1 MRIGLDFRMG
11 GSINA
16 GIGRYS
22 FELFQAILKQNTNH
36 EFFVFYNQYNVNK
49 KDLEVLEKS
58 GAELIQANFRHYSYG
73 EQLLFP
79 RLLKNYNLDLVHFPN
94 FNVPIFYQGDYVVTI
109 HDMVHHKISGHK
121 KSRYYK
127 FLAYKFIISRAAKRA
142 KKIITITEAAKK
154 EIIEFLGIEPSK
166 IVVSYEAPPENTE
179 SPGDFTELKKT
190 YLLNRPYLLFVGS
203 LERKKNVIKLCQG
216 FDILLTKYKYD
227 LDLVLSG
234 KVDPHYPE
242 IRTQAMD
249 IKHRDNLVF
258 TGWINNQDQTALY
271 RNAFAFVTASLHE
284 GFGLPG
290 VEAMQYGI
298 PVLAAN
304 TEVFNEVYDNA
315 AIYFDGT
322 DPNDIAEK
330 IHLLISD
337 QPFYESM
344 QKKSVVRANHFSWQK
359 SAKETLNVYNEL
371 KHQTFDPELE

>member
-1 MRIGLDFRMG
+1 MKIGFDFRMG

-22 FELFQAILKQNTNH
+22 FELLQALLRQNQQH
-36 EFFVFYNQYNVNK
+36 EFVVFYNEFNVNIR
-49 KDLEVLEKS
+49 DLEVLQK
-58 GAELIQANFRHYSYG
+58 LKVQLVKANFRHYSYS
-73 EQLLFP
+73 EQFAYPKLL
-79 RLLKNYNLDLVHFPN
+79 NSYGLDLMHFPN
-94 FNVPIFYQGDYVVTI
+94 FNVPIFYKGDYVVTI

-127 FLAYKFIISRAAKRA
+127 FLAYKFIINRAAQKA
-142 KKIITITEAAKK
+142 LKIITITEAAKK
-154 EIIEFLGIEPSK
+154 EIIEFLSVPADKVEVI
-166 IVVSYEAPPENTE
+166 YEAPPEQIE
-179 SPGDFTELKKT
+179 EASDFSELKKA
-190 YLLNRPYLLFVGS
+190 YLLNKPYLLFVGS

-216 FDILLTKYKYD
+216 FDILLDKYKYD
-227 LDLVLSG
+227 LDLVIAG

-242 IRTQAMD
+242 IRTQALA
-249 IKHRDNLVF
+249 IKHHDNLVF
-258 TGWINNQDQTALY
+258 TGYVTNSDQITLY
-271 RNAFAFVTASLHE
+271 KNAFAFVTASLHE

-315 AIYFDGT
+315 AIFFDGS
-322 DPNDIAEK
+322 DPADIAEK

-344 QKKSVVRANHFSWQK
+344 QKKSVERASIFSWQK
-359 SAKETLNVYNEL
+359 AAKQTLEL
-371 KHQTFDPELE
+371 YRNLKSVSYAPEQE